1 MKWGMRW
8 NVDMQMLSGHVDI
21 VTCAITNPSGQVSDG
36 ENENE
41 NENGD
46 ETSGV

>member
-1 MKWGMRW
+1 
-8 NVDMQMLSGHVDI
+8 MLSGHVDI

-41 NENGD
+41 NSD